1 MKRYVI
7 AIGGN
12 ALEEKKSSLPEIFR
26 QIAGCIAHLIEK
38 GGSIAIVFGNG
49 PQVGKLVM
57 QNHYASKEIEENTID
72 ECVAMTQALIGYQLE
87 KELGNALLS
96 YGVKRNIVN
105 VITQVVVDEQE
116 LAHAKP
122 TKPIGAAYSK
132 EEADRLCRERPGIV
146 FKEDSLRGWRRVVV
160 SPKPLRIREI
170 ETIRALL
177 EQENIVIAGGGGG
190 IPVIEKADKE
200 YLGVDAV
207 IDKDYTAERI
217 AEDVEADVLV
227 LLTGVEYVAIHYG
240 REEQQN
246 LKEISSDE
254 MKQYE
259 ADGEFSE
266 GSMLPKV
273 KAALQFAE
281 SRPGREAVIGTLA
294 KLEDILA
301 GTSGTRIKEAE
312 GICKRI

>member
-12 ALEEKKSSLPEIFR
+12 ALEEKKSSLPKIFR

-38 GGSIAIVFGNG
+38 GDSIAIVFGNG

-146 FKEDSLRGWRRVVV
+146 FKEDSLSIAFLWRKKKYRQCHN
-160 SPKPLRIREI
+160 PGCGRR
-170 ETIRALL
+170 
-177 EQENIVIAGGGGG
+177 
-190 IPVIEKADKE
+190 
-200 YLGVDAV
+200 
-207 IDKDYTAERI
+207 
-217 AEDVEADVLV
+217 
-227 LLTGVEYVAIHYG
+227 TG
-240 REEQQN
+240 
-246 LKEISSDE
+246 ISSC
-254 MKQYE
+254 E
-259 ADGEFSE
+259 ANKTYWGGVFQRR
-266 GSMLPKV
+266 GRPP
-273 KAALQFAE
+273 LQGT
-281 SRPGREAVIGTLA
+281 PGH
-294 KLEDILA
+294 
-301 GTSGTRIKEAE
+301 RI
-312 GICKRI
+312 